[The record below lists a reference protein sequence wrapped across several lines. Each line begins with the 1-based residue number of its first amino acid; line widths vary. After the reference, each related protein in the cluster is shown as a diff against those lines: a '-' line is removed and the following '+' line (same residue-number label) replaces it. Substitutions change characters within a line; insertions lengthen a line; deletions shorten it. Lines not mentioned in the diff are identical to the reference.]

1 MATNEHGTVNAVRTH
16 LARVRESHT
25 KRQQGLS
32 AFVQAVQQAA
42 DAEQAKR
49 AQGEAQQ

>member
-1 MATNEHGTVNAVRTH
+1 MANEHGTVNAVRTH

-32 AFVQAVQQAA
+32 QFVQEQ
-42 DAEQAKR
+42 QAKR
-49 AQGEAQQ
+49 QQEKDGAHG